1 MFYNNP
7 DDDDDARSR
16 VYDERN
22 WKIAE
27 KDNLQARDG
36 QGPQNVRYQIVPR
49 KPTENQFRS

>member
-16 VYDERN
+16 VYDER
-22 WKIAE
+22 KIAE